1 MRHRK
6 NTVKLGR
13 TADGRKALLSSMVCN
28 FIEEQ
33 RIQTTLPKAR
43 LTRTM
48 AEKMVTLAKSGTLA
62 ARRSALSH
70 LRQRKHVTKL
80 FESIAPQYKDRQGGY
95 TRIIKLGKRGSDGS
109 EMAVLEWVDLAR
121 IDKRR
126 KPKEDEAAK
135 PEDKTAE
142 SKKDA

>member
-1 MRHRK
+1 
-6 NTVKLGR
+6 
-13 TADGRKALLSSMVCN
+13 
-28 FIEEQ
+28 
-33 RIQTTLPKAR
+33 
-43 LTRTM
+43 M

-126 KPKEDEAAK
+126 KPKADEAAK

>member
-126 KPKEDEAAK
+126 KPKADEAAK